1 MDNNVFVAAI
11 INPTR
16 ATGTL
21 KLIIHL
27 IIDKNIQLVGDQYLI
42 EEMIRY
48 AETYPSETAA
58 TLLQA
63 ITSKITFINVEQK
76 YLKICRQY
84 MATDDLSDIYHAA
97 ACLQSS
103 STMITDDHHF
113 NKIRDEGIIDVYNTQ
128 NAIKILLGI

>member
-1 MDNNVFVAAI
+1 MAAI
-11 INPTR
+11 INPTKT
-16 ATGTL
+16 TGTL
-21 KLIIHL
+21 KLILHL
-27 IIDKNIQLVGDQYLI
+27 ITDKNIQLVGDQYLI

-63 ITSKITFINVEQK
+63 IASKITFIPVEQK

-84 MATDDLSDIYHAA
+84 IATDDLSDIYHAA
-97 ACLQSS
+97 ACLQSGS
-103 STMITDDHHF
+103 ALITDDHHF

-128 NAIKILLGI
+128 TAIKTLLGI

>member
-1 MDNNVFVAAI
+1 MAAI

-27 IIDKNIQLVGDQYLI
+27 IASRGIQLVGDRYLI

-63 ITSKITFINVEQK
+63 IASKIHFIQVEQK

-84 MATDDLSDIYHAA
+84 IATDDLSDIYHAA

-113 NKIRDEGIIDVYNTQ
+113 NKIRDEGIIEVYNTQ
-128 NAIKILLGI
+128 NAIKTLLGI

>member
-1 MDNNVFVAAI
+1 MAAI
-11 INPTR
+11 INPTKT
-16 ATGTL
+16 TGTL
-21 KLIIHL
+21 KLILHL
-27 IIDKNIQLVGDQYLI
+27 ITDKNIQLVGDQYLI

-63 ITSKITFINVEQK
+63 IASKITFIPVEQK

-84 MATDDLSDIYHAA
+84 IATDDLSDIYHAA
-97 ACLQSS
+97 ACLQSA
-103 STMITDDHHF
+103 STLITDDHHF

-128 NAIKILLGI
+128 TAIKTLLGI